1 MIKLKYGQ
9 EVYNEISAPIKKAD
23 KQIKELEAE
32 QAKLQKELDKT
43 ANDFDVEVVRANQE
57 LEQEME
63 LITNALER
71 AKAHRKE
78 LIDGNA
84 YENYKKA
91 DKVFFDI
98 LRAEK
103 DARADHIQQ
112 IKKKIVEIYEL
123 YDEAKAYDT
132 KVDEGLTEYIEAV
145 SEYLS
150 DTVVVAGGLDTPKE
164 RIYSRMRFDGKT
176 GMKILSY
183 FDEDQHNIKG
193 ILPPPARRIT
203 LDK

>member
-1 MIKLKYGQ
+1 MVKLKYGQ
-9 EVYNEISAPIKKAD
+9 KVYDEIATPIKKSNQ
-23 KQIKELEAE
+23 QIKELEAE

-43 ANDFDVEVVRANQE
+43 ANNFDVEVIRANQK

-63 LITNALER
+63 LITTALER

-103 DARADHIQQ
+103 DARADHIEKIENK
-112 IKKKIVEIYEL
+112 IKEIHEL

-132 KVDEGLTEYIEAV
+132 KVDEGLTEYIQAV
-145 SEYLS
+145 SKYLS
-150 DTVVVAGGLDTPKE
+150 DSVVAKGGLDTPAE
-164 RIYSRMRFDGKT
+164 RIYSRIRFDRRN
-176 GMKILSY
+176 GMRVIDY
-183 FDEDQHNIKG
+183 FDESQYKIKG
-193 ILPPPARRIT
+193 LLPPANRIT
-203 LDK
+203 PNK